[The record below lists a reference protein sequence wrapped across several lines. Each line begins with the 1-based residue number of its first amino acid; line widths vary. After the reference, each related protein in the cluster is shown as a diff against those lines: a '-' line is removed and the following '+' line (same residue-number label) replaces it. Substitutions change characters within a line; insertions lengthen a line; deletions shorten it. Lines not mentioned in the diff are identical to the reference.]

1 MKEKLLFVTKGGDNF
16 EDGFSYVLELAK
28 TLNAGVAILM
38 VYERR
43 MAGVYEDIMAAAAFA
58 EAGEAKTAIE
68 ILQAQEKE
76 TREAAEIKF
85 KELTE
90 KYKEI
95 SRDMFYQT
103 AIGDIQHAIKDFLS
117 NRSDIDMVLISPNLA
132 GNKKIFDINKLLKN
146 ITKPIVTISR
156 PLQAEV

>member
-1 MKEKLLFVTKGGDNF
+1 
-16 EDGFSYVLELAK
+16 
-28 TLNAGVAILM
+28 
-38 VYERR
+38 
-43 MAGVYEDIMAAAAFA
+43 
-58 EAGEAKTAIE
+58 
-68 ILQAQEKE
+68 
-76 TREAAEIKF
+76 
-85 KELTE
+85 
-90 KYKEI
+90 
-95 SRDMFYQT
+95 MFYQT